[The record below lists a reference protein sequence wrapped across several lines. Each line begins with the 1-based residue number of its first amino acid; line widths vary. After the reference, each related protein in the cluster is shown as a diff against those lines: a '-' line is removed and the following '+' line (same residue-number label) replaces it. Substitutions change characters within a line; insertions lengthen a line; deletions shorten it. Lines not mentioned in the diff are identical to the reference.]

1 MRRILAYIML
11 MMMLL
16 VPTASR
22 ANWYYGVYYDY
33 KTSAL
38 LLGTMTTQLLQEQ
51 KAGEYLED
59 ILKSYG
65 KVNVAVSGMYLTKNL
80 ERKALHDAG
89 ILGVPGQENY
99 YYQHIYRLVYER
111 IIPEILRCG
120 ILLIDHVDQVYVWGP
135 QLNEICNDVHSL
147 CQQFSAVVSNG
158 TLTFNFDFPKV
169 SERVMEIVGISDL
182 ARVDWED
189 FFDSLASIDVAA
201 SADSIK
207 NDLRMDFD
215 DLYAAGKQLIS
226 TGGGAL
232 DTLWANRSKVGQI
245 LKGKP
250 QEIKAK
256 VDSLKEFFDGV
267 TNTYDV
273 KSQFEEFMGTVDSL
287 TILTKFFEYRDCDPS
302 QLIYDFSQDGKRNT
316 YYKERWYIERRGT
329 VLYEEWFD
337 SYTMDEESFEERMN
351 GKLKE
356 YQADDVPPLFL
367 AELKKDQHSEYQQTE
382 ELHTEGATQAVYTV
396 TCDDGG
402 VMVEGSYSFKVN
414 PRHDPLNEDSK
425 KYAMETRLD
434 PNEYAESDLNT
445 VSGKVD
451 YWSEEYDKFNQ
462 EYDDLDAKIGEL
474 YDLFGQ
480 GQMTYDGQDIST
492 VINNLANDR
501 QKASNNRQAAKDSLN
516 VWSTAYSELMED
528 LVDDGDIQRIP
539 HIMNEVQGIFSLRWL
554 DEGHW
559 EGYTWIRKAY
569 LPSAKQTVTLRVQ
582 LVRQRGESY
591 LLGFITFIR
600 IHRSIIRM
608 DFKLTYEGSSENV
621 VEYLDLDPNAS
632 ETDTRRVIQEHLLQW
647 QNEYPECMVSVETR
661 VTPGVKDSISDHKV
675 HLLWASDRVRIAR
688 DINSRLELIY
698 ARLQVMERTLLYT
711 KSLWTRV
718 SDEIH
723 NIVTDPVDKSWCYGL
738 ITDRNNRMRQNMNA
752 APLRRR
758 QGGYDI
764 TP

>member
-1 MRRILAYIML
+1 ML
-11 MMMLL
+11 IVMLL
-16 VPTASR
+16 VPLASR
-22 ANWYYGVYYDY
+22 ANWYYGVYYDT

-38 LLGTMTTQLLQEQ
+38 LSTSFATQLLQEQ

-59 ILKSYG
+59 ILESYG

-147 CQQFSAVVSNG
+147 CEQFSAVVSNG

-169 SERVMEIVGISDL
+169 SERVMEIVGISDV
-182 ARVDWED
+182 AKVDWED
-189 FFDSLASIDVAA
+189 FFDSLASIDVGGAV
-201 SADSIK
+201 DSLK
-207 NDLRMDFD
+207 NDFKSDYD
-215 DLYAAGKQLIS
+215 DLYLAGKQLIS

-287 TILTKFFEYRDCDPS
+287 SILTKFFEYRDCDPS
-302 QLIYDFSQDGKRNT
+302 KLIYDFNQDGKKGL
-316 YYKERWYIERRGT
+316 YVKERWYIERGNN

-337 SYTMDEESFEERMN
+337 SYTMDKESFEERMN

-356 YQADDVPPLFL
+356 YQADDVPPLLL
-367 AELKKDQHSEYQQTE
+367 AELKQDQRTEYQQTE

-396 TCDDGG
+396 SCDDGG
-402 VMVEGSYSFKVN
+402 VMAEGSYSFKVN

-434 PNEYAESDLNT
+434 PNEYAESARTAVGD
-445 VSGKVD
+445 KVD
-451 YWSEEYDKFNQ
+451 YWSGEYDKYN
-462 EYDDLDAKIGEL
+462 ELYTDLDTKIGEL
-474 YDLFGQ
+474 YELYGQ
-480 GQMTYDGQDIST
+480 GQMTYNGENIST
-492 VINNLANDR
+492 VINNLDNER
-501 QKASNNRQAAKDSLN
+501 RTASSNRQAAKDSLN
-516 VWSTAYSELMED
+516 VWSSTYSELMDD

-539 HIMNEVQGIFSLRWL
+539 HIMNEVQGVFNLRWL

-559 EGYTWIRKAY
+559 EGYTWIRKAW
-569 LPSAKQTVTLRVQ
+569 LPSANHEVTLRVK
-582 LVRQRGESY
+582 LERQRGESY

-608 DFKLTYEGSSENV
+608 DFKLTYEASSENV
-621 VEYLDLDPNAS
+621 VEYLDLDPSAN
-632 ETDTRRVIQEHLLQW
+632 ETDTRRVIQEHLVNW
-647 QNEYPECMVSVETR
+647 QKEFPECTVTVETR
-661 VTPGVKDSISDHKV
+661 VTPGVTDSISDHKV

-698 ARLQVMERTLLYT
+698 ARLQVMERILLSM
-711 KSLWTRV
+711 KSLPTHIKNEV
-718 SDEIH
+718 H
-723 NIVTDPVDKSWCYGL
+723 NIVTDPVDKAWCYDFL
-738 ITDRNNRMRQNMNA
+738 KERLSRMRDNVNA
-752 APLRRR
+752 KPLRRR
-758 QGGYDI
+758 KGEYEI
-764 TP
+764 ME